1 MPLFVQGTPLS
12 WPKFVWCSGENIVL
26 SQTAFFQTNHVPIWI
41 SAAIPPPTN
50 LKFTQVTPT
59 SLTINW
65 NAPNVRLTG
74 YRVRVNPKEKTGPM
88 KEINLSPD
96 STSAVVSG
104 LMVTFS
110 FVLWE
115 GDFGSHFRF
124 LGQELSWSRSLQL
137 LRVWL

>member
-1 MPLFVQGTPLS
+1 MLRREYCFIQDCL
-12 WPKFVWCSGENIVL
+12 L
-26 SQTAFFQTNHVPIWI
+26 QTNHVPIRI
-41 SAAIPPPTN
+41 FAAIPPPTN

-59 SLTINW
+59 SLTVNW

-104 LMVTFS
+104 LMVTLF
-110 FVLWE
+110 FVCDADCVV
-115 GDFGSHFRF
+115 GKKC
-124 LGQELSWSRSLQL
+124 
-137 LRVWL
+137 